1 MIININKD
9 YLHEGKNARDFLS
22 QVAKIICRQVP
33 ATGPVDLQSIMKRA
47 IYFSAA
53 VAI

>member
-9 YLHEGKNARDFLS
+9 YLHGGKNARDFLP
-22 QVAKIICRQVP
+22 QAAKIICRQAP
-33 ATGPVDLQSIMKRA
+33 AAGPVELCRIIEPA
-47 IYFSAA
+47 IYFSPA